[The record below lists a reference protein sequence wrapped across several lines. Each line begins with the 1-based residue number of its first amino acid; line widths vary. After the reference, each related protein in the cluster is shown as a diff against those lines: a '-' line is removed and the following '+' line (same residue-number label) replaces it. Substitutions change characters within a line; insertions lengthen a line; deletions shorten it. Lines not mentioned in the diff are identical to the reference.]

1 MSYFFHPSRIKFNF
15 SCRRNDHLDGSPS
28 WKVFRFKRWAT
39 CTPDQSWRD
48 GTKRTD
54 DIAPRRGLDRS
65 PTGDQVPPTLSSS
78 NTQAWPPAGVLSTA
92 MMPTS
97 NSVVPSNLRPPCP
110 PSHPVKSRPR
120 LWAEYRIISTNHRT
134 ARDVLKELLRTQ
146 VWRSNRLRNR
156 THPDTFVPNPVLNEI
171 CKCVWRLPCV
181 YFYCRIMFCVYISIL
196 MWDIVSGARVGIII
210 PFLEARPVNFDAKD
224 NIDWLISLE
233 AELQISF
240 IRILNEFQLFEHF
253 NLS

>member
-1 MSYFFHPSRIKFNF
+1 MITFYSVWDNNILFLISFIPHKSTSTFLAGETTIWTEV
-15 SCRRNDHLDGSPS
+15 PS

-39 CTPDQSWRD
+39 CTPGLSWRD

-92 MMPTS
+92 TMPTS

-134 ARDVLKELLRTQ
+134 ARDVSKELLRTQ
-146 VWRSNRLRNR
+146 VWRSNRLRNW
-156 THPDTFVPNPVLNEI
+156 THPDTYVPNPVLHEI
-171 CKCVWRLPCV
+171 CKCVLWRLPCI
-181 YFYCRIMFCVYISIL
+181 YSYIL
-196 MWDIVSGARVGIII
+196 TAV
-210 PFLEARPVNFDAKD
+210 
-224 NIDWLISLE
+224 
-233 AELQISF
+233 
-240 IRILNEFQLFEHF
+240 
-253 NLS
+253 